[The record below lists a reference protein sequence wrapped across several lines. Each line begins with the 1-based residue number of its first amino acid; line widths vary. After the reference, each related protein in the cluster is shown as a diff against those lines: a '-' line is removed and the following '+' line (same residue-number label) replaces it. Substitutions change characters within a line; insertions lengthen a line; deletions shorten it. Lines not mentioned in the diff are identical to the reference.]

1 MNKLILTDVIKN
13 LFTKNRQCIINA
25 DIDGIM
31 AGMLLQKFLNW
42 NVVGYSSCRGK
53 YDDELWIKED
63 VNNIG
68 NCVFVDLPV
77 AVSNLSVID
86 QHLSHSIKNQFQDI
100 IMMLTRLIQIL

>member
-42 NVVGYSSCRGK
+42 NVVGYSSCRENMMMNYGLK
-53 YDDELWIKED
+53 RML
-63 VNNIG
+63 
-68 NCVFVDLPV
+68 
-77 AVSNLSVID
+77 
-86 QHLSHSIKNQFQDI
+86 I
-100 IMMLTRLIQIL
+100 I